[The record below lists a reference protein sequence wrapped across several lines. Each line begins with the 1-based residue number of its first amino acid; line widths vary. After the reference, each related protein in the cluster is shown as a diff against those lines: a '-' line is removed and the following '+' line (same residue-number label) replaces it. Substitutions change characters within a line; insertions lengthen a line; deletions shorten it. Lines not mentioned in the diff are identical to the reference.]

1 MSGKSEEAACVQS
14 LRLEYVYEKQSG
26 GPWIGLQSES
36 KGSVPGDMIMWGH
49 CKIFGFYSE
58 LGRLRIT
65 LVPVLT
71 ADVGGHGR
79 RREIC

>member
-1 MSGKSEEAACVQS
+1 M
-14 LRLEYVYEKQSG
+14 LFEKQSG

-36 KGSVPGDMIMWGH
+36 KGSVLGDMIMWGH

-58 LGRLRIT
+58 LGRLRIP

-71 ADVGGHGR
+71 ADCRWTWQKKGDPLGSFATMWTK
-79 RREIC
+79 